1 MTEKQKVLQL
11 IQEEIK
17 RYEKI
22 KESFFIKYFTTKGD
36 KRWFSGAKSALENLE
51 CLIENKL

>member
-17 RYEKI
+17 RYEKR

>member
-17 RYEKI
+17 RYEKR
-22 KESFFIKYFTTKGD
+22 KESFFTKYFTTKGD
-36 KRWFSGAKSALENLE
+36 KRWFSGAKSSLENLE